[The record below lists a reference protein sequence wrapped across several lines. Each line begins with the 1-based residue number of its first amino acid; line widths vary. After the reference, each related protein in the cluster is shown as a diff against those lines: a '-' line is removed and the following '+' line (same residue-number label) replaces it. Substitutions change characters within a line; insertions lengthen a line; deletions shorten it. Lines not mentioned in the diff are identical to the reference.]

1 MQASSSSVVVVDL
14 VVVDLVVVDAVVVD
28 AAVVDAV
35 VVESVVST
43 RTGTRAVAVMITTRF
58 GISVRV
64 AVRLSLRQRARAL
77 RGSED

>member
-1 MQASSSSVVVVDL
+1 MQASSSSVVVVLDS

-28 AAVVDAV
+28 VVIA
-35 VVESVVST
+35 ESVVST
-43 RTGTRAVAVMITTRF
+43 RTGARAVAVMITTRF

-64 AVRLSLRQRARAL
+64 EVRLSLRQRARAL

>member
-1 MQASSSSVVVVDL
+1 MQASSSSVVVVLDS

-28 AAVVDAV
+28 VVIA
-35 VVESVVST
+35 ESVVST
-43 RTGTRAVAVMITTRF
+43 RTGARAVAVMITTRF